1 LSQASSLGGMRF
13 LLAKFDAARIPV
25 MASLRQLLPT
35 E

>member
-1 LSQASSLGGMRF
+1 MRF